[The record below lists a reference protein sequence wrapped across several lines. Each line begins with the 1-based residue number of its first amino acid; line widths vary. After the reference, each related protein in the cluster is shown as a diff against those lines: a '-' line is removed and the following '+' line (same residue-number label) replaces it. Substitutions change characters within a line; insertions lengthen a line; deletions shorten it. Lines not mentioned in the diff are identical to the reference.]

1 MRMLD
6 AKSFNKKKSS
16 SFMPL
21 VASRHRIT
29 LEEFKCIISECEEN
43 DYSNLFKLQAVLFE
57 FVKTVLKDWAF
68 NKA

>member
-1 MRMLD
+1 MRISEM
-6 AKSFNKKKSS
+6 KTMNKKKSS

-21 VASRHRIT
+21 VSSRFKYT
-29 LEEFKCIISECEEN
+29 LEGFKCIISECEEN
-43 DYSNLFKLQAVLFE
+43 DYSYLYKLQSALFE